1 VRGYCLIPK
10 GGKITTR
17 AYPSGYGKL
26 VRGNITVNQRPTF
39 TLVIPCHKD
48 CDLAYELE
56 KTFDLQIV
64 KPDHVVIAHNGCS
77 RADSYSFSS
86 KAKAIN
92 TVTKTILD
100 DYVLVVDADMKLA
113 PTCLE
118 ALSMGMSSGIDV
130 GSSTIIKKDG
140 DRISLVSVK
149 TDYNGGIWFARTNII
164 KEVLIPEDIVTEDT
178 AYILELKKLKK
189 DLRIENVDHAVA
201 YEIQEVRNNFMKLW
215 RQSVRYHLGRF
226 QLMRKHLGTRAA
238 ADSIAEIFLTSI
250 AFLLLL
256 VFTEWFLRVPSI
268 TYFGIYLI
276 SGIDFAR
283 QTKHRLNALLPLV
296 DLSSPFIA
304 FALFL
309 MRRKIW

>member
-1 VRGYCLIPK
+1 
-10 GGKITTR
+10 
-17 AYPSGYGKL
+17 
-26 VRGNITVNQRPTF
+26 VNQRPTF

-48 CDLAYELE
+48 CVLAYELE
-56 KTFDLQIV
+56 KTIDLQIV

-77 RADSYSFSS
+77 RAGSYPFSS

-92 TVTKTILD
+92 TAAKTILD
-100 DYVLVVDADMKLA
+100 DYVLVVDADMELT

-118 ALSMGMSSGIDV
+118 ALSIGMSSGIDV

-140 DRISLVSVK
+140 DKIGLVSVR

-164 KEVLIPEDIVTEDT
+164 KEVPMPEDIVTEDT
-178 AYILELKKLKK
+178 AYVLKLKKLKR
-189 DLRIENVDHAVA
+189 DLRIENVDYAVA

-226 QLMRKHLGTRAA
+226 QLLRKHLGRRAA
-238 ADSIAEIFLTSI
+238 ADSIAEIFLTSM

-256 VFTEWFLRVPSI
+256 VFTEWFWHVPSI
-268 TYFGIYLI
+268 AYFGLYLI
-276 SGIDFAR
+276 SGIDFAQ
-283 QTKHRLNALLPLV
+283 QTKHKLNALLPLA

-304 FALFL
+304 FMLFL